1 MTTEATKPISNSNA
15 VVGALKLHDFEETM
29 KNLVGSQAIERC
41 RITAS
46 TKEDDNSF
54 NQLTSI
60 LHKNEIVAV
69 LKKDKIGRSAF
80 IVPNRCGLDEGEI
93 GNEATLYF
101 GKVEAIVSASKAA
114 EAQKQLADAIK
125 RKAEEQR
132 RDEEE
137 RERVLAAISLHHSA
151 ATKIQSEFRRMK
163 FVRLLFQT
171 KTKFV
176 AARTIQSV
184 TRRLLARRVVALLRE
199 KQQHMKSPVNTND
212 DIEHPLLMKVEHDV
226 DDTSSIPQQSGKS
239 CSCGQDSCVECCIG
253 EHFII
258 NSFSFSNIFSS
269 FFSFFLTH
277 IPLYFFF
284 CIL

>member
-1 MTTEATKPISNSNA
+1 M
-15 VVGALKLHDFEETM
+15 
-29 KNLVGSQAIERC
+29 
-41 RITAS
+41 
-46 TKEDDNSF
+46 
-54 NQLTSI
+54 
-60 LHKNEIVAV
+60 
-69 LKKDKIGRSAF
+69 
-80 IVPNRCGLDEGEI
+80 
-93 GNEATLYF
+93 
-101 GKVEAIVSASKAA
+101 
-114 EAQKQLADAIK
+114 
-125 RKAEEQR
+125 
-132 RDEEE
+132 
-137 RERVLAAISLHHSA
+137 LAAIRLLHSA
-151 ATKIQSEFRRMK
+151 ATKIQSQFRRMK

-212 DIEHPLLMKVEHDV
+212 DIEHPLLMQVEHDV

-277 IPLYFFF
+277 IHSIFLLLYLIANDGEVARAVQLEEDSPFGEGVNFTT
-284 CIL
+284 